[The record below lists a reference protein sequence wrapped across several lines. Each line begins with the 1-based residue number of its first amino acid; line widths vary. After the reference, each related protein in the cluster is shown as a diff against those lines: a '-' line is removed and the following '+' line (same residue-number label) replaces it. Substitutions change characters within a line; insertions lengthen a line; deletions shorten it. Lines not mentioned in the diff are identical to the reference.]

1 MLVAPAATLFIY
13 VILAENFLFVKSKI
27 FSFFI
32 FKEG

>member
-1 MLVAPAATLFIY
+1 VY